1 MVNAPEE
8 TGNRIGASMKRAW
21 IGALAASACMM
32 ATAARADSLAQAIA
46 DAYRNNPRLEAQR
59 AELRSIDEQLIQAA
73 SPYRLNATLVGNF
86 AYDEQRQRSLF
97 TDGFGTNTRKTMG
110 FAVSAQ
116 QILLNGGRTAAQ
128 VSAAEADILSGRER
142 LREVENFILLE
153 VVDSYVSVR
162 RDAA

>member
-1 MVNAPEE
+1 
-8 TGNRIGASMKRAW
+8 
-21 IGALAASACMM
+21 M
-32 ATAARADSLAQAIA
+32 ATAAQADSLAQAIA

-97 TDGFGTNTRKTMG
+97 TEGFGTNTRKTMG

-116 QILLNGGRTAAQ
+116 QILP
-128 VSAAEADILSGRER
+128 
-142 LREVENFILLE
+142 
-153 VVDSYVSVR
+153 
-162 RDAA
+162 